1 LRLGN
6 RIIPSI
12 LFILSNC
19 PRIPQ
24 SFDKAIPDCSLV
36 SGAMELQELR
46 CKSCGA
52 TIGPENFV
60 ERLAMAR
67 CGHCGTVFAVSGLP
81 TPAGAAPPPAPRVK
95 VPMPRGIQVEELG
108 GLLEIRRRWFGP
120 AFIFLAFFCVVWN
133 GFMIVWHVMAWS
145 MGAWFMSLFGL
156 LHTAVGI
163 GLAWFTLAGL
173 LNTTTI
179 RARRG
184 LIEIASGPIPC
195 GGNTTLTTDD
205 LAQLYCKERVS
216 HSKNGTSC
224 AYEVLA
230 VTKANVRKT
239 LLKNLTEADQ
249 ALFIEQELERFLGI
263 EDRPVPGEIAR

>member
-1 LRLGN
+1 
-6 RIIPSI
+6 
-12 LFILSNC
+12 
-19 PRIPQ
+19 
-24 SFDKAIPDCSLV
+24 
-36 SGAMELQELR
+36 MELHELR

-67 CGHCGTVFAVSGLP
+67 CGHCGAVFAVSGLP
-81 TPAGAAPPPAPRVK
+81 TPAGAAAAPRPRVK
-95 VPMPRGIQVEELG
+95 VPMPRGIRVEELG
-108 GLLEIRRRWFGP
+108 GMLEIRRRWFGP
-120 AFIFLAFFCVVWN
+120 AFIFLAFFCVFWN
-133 GFMIVWHVMAWS
+133 GFMIFWHAMALS

-184 LIEIASGPIPC
+184 LVEITSGPIPC
-195 GGNTTLTTDD
+195 GGNATLSTDD
-205 LAQLYCKERVS
+205 LAQLYCKESVS
-216 HSKNGTSC
+216 HSKNGTS
-224 AYEVLA
+224 YSYQVLA

-239 LLKNLTEADQ
+239 LLKGLNEADQ

-263 EDRPVPGEIAR
+263 EDRPMPGEIAR

>member
-1 LRLGN
+1 
-6 RIIPSI
+6 
-12 LFILSNC
+12 
-19 PRIPQ
+19 
-24 SFDKAIPDCSLV
+24 
-36 SGAMELQELR
+36 MELRELR
-46 CKSCGA
+46 CKNCGA

-81 TPAGAAPPPAPRVK
+81 TSAGAAEAPAPRVK

-120 AFIFLAFFCVVWN
+120 AFIFLAFFCLFWN
-133 GFMIVWHVMAWS
+133 GFMIVWHGIALS
-145 MGAWFMSLFGL
+145 TGAWFMSLFGL

-163 GLAWFTLAGL
+163 GVAWFTLAGF

-184 LIEIASGPIPC
+184 LIEITSGPVPC
-195 GGNTTLTTDD
+195 GGNATIPTDD
-205 LAQLYCKERVS
+205 LAQLYCKERIS
-216 HSKNGTSC
+216 HSKNGTS
-224 AYEVLA
+224 YSYKVLA

-263 EDRPVPGEIAR
+263 DDRPMPGEIAR